1 MTTAKQRPSGVNA
14 PISPYFGDPRSLS
27 GRDSEPIRRPVVVS
41 QRPSVRGWD
50 PLSAYEA
57 NVLLSGE
64 KTPGAKLYM
73 VWISSVCR
81 GFAAGTSYNSILLFF
96 AEPPLLWMARIVP
109 SG

>member
-1 MTTAKQRPSGVNA
+1 MTTDRQRPSGLNA
-14 PISPYFGDPRSLS
+14 PISPYFGNPRRRC

-41 QRPSVRGWD
+41 QRPRVRGWL

-96 AEPPLLWMARIVP
+96 LELP
-109 SG
+109 